1 MSIPFVL
8 SDTSLTVVLDG
19 APQAIP
25 ASHPSWAEILNLVQA
40 PYADEDYLRTL
51 IDVGKSIENFCSGQI
66 VVENRQLT
74 YAGKVLNTGLTRKII
89 QFMQEGKDEMIAPLV
104 SFLDRVMQNPSHRA
118 VNGLYDWVSRSGMPI
133 TSDGYIL
140 AWKIVDGDFMDYYS
154 GTLDHTPGNVVKQPR
169 NMCDE
174 DPNAT
179 CSAGIHFCSF
189 DYLPKYQNNAD
200 RRVLLVQIDPANVVA
215 IPKEYG
221 IAKGRCCELTV
232 IREVPEDRIEHF
244 FPKAELH
251 DVQLAFGVGQI
262 WETRDGD
269 HVTIV
274 NVNGHYS
281 NRPIEGDDG
290 YYRTLE
296 GMWCE
301 FGNEDEDD
309 LIRFIS
315 AS

>member
-40 PYADEDYLRTL
+40 PYAEEDELRML
-51 IDVGKSIENFCSGQI
+51 LDVGKSIENFTSGRI
-66 VVENRQLT
+66 AVTNRVLTYDGRQL
-74 YAGKVLNTGLTRKII
+74 NTSLTRKIL

-133 TSDGYIL
+133 TSEGYIL
-140 AWKIVDGDFMDYYS
+140 AWKIVDADFMDYYS
-154 GTLDHTPGNVVKQPR
+154 GTLDHTPGNVVQQPR

-200 RRVLLVQIDPANVVA
+200 RCVLLVQIDPANVVA
-215 IPKEYG
+215 IPEEYG

-232 IREVPEDRIEHF
+232 IRQVPEDKIEHF

-251 DVQLAFGVGQI
+251 DFQPVFEVGQI
-262 WETRDGD
+262 WETRGGN

-274 NVNGHYS
+274 DTDGYYS
-281 NRPIEGDDG
+281 DKPVEGDDG
-290 YYRTLE
+290 NYRTLE
-296 GMWCE
+296 GMWDE
-301 FGNEDEDD
+301 YGDEDD
-309 LIRFIS
+309 DDLITFVS